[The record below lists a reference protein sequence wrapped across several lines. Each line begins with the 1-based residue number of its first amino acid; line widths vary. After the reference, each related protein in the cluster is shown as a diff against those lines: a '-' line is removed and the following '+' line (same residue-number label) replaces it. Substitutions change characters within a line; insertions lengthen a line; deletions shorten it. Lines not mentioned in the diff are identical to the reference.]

1 MQVLTQL
8 LKRDQKLM
16 DQIRTYPA
24 RPMDSI
30 QHLTQN
36 STIRYESRL
45 QDESKPMGLSQ
56 EQREGLCLRLLE
68 KYTALLK
75 SYEINT
81 DVDPDVLKN

>member
-45 QDESKPMGLSQ
+45 QDGSKPMGFSQ
-56 EQREGLCLRLLE
+56 EQRDDLCLRLLE

-81 DVDPDVLKN
+81 DVDPKVLKN